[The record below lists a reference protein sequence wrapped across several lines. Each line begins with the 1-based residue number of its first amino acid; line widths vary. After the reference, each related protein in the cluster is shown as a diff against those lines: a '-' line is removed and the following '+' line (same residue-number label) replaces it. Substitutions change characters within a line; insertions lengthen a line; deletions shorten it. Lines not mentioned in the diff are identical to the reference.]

1 MAGFRPGVAHGLDFL
16 EAVLDIA
23 DEVDPARLEPG
34 CQRLGAR
41 PEGREMER
49 DRILGV
55 EQRQL
60 EIEETNLYLL
70 PFHLELDRLAAQQA
84 VDLVDV
90 GLHVLY
96 LDRAKAHRSPRSEP
110 RADAEVNAARRELVQ
125 CCQR

>member
-16 EAVLDIA
+16 NAVLDVA
-23 DEVDPARLEPG
+23 YEVDPARLEPG

-41 PEGREMER
+41 PEGRKMER

-60 EIEETNLYLL
+60 GIEETNLFLL

-84 VDLVDV
+84 VDLLDV
-90 GLHVLY
+90 RLHVLY
-96 LDRAKAHRSPRSEP
+96 LDRTKAHRSPRGEAG
-110 RADAEVNAARRELVQ
+110 AD
-125 CCQR
+125 